1 MVFPQCCSDPGTCP
15 CSFCI
20 LSVILYGSAAQ
31 RLDEELHLGFMW
43 RNLNNVSQN
52 FRLCWR
58 DECRI
63 SCRVP
68 TFQSVSTLK
77 RSSRESFFFPS
88 TFFFFST
95 LSFASPSLGLIA
107 HLWWSGHQQV
117 PEHHVFPRSAVWASG
132 CLPPV
137 TPTVRDG
144 PNLPAASHT
153 SETAAGGM
161 SRSTYISV
169 WWWGCSVDILCCFF
183 FTSLPFA
190 TVYSANSWGTRFTL
204 ESKANLL

>member
-77 RSSRESFFFPS
+77 RSSRESFFFHL
-88 TFFFFST
+88 
-95 LSFASPSLGLIA
+95 LSFFLHCLFCFS
-107 HLWWSGHQQV
+107 
-117 PEHHVFPRSAVWASG
+117 FPRADSSLVVIRTSTGAR
-132 CLPPV
+132 
-137 TPTVRDG
+137 TP
-144 PNLPAASHT
+144 
-153 SETAAGGM
+153 
-161 SRSTYISV
+161 
-169 WWWGCSVDILCCFF
+169 CF
-183 FTSLPFA
+183 S
-190 TVYSANSWGTRFTL
+190 S
-204 ESKANLL
+204 

>member
-1 MVFPQCCSDPGTCP
+1 MP
-15 CSFCI
+15 CSNFSVCLHIKEKQQGI
-20 LSVILYGSAAQ
+20 L
-31 RLDEELHLGFMW
+31 
-43 RNLNNVSQN
+43 
-52 FRLCWR
+52 
-58 DECRI
+58 
-63 SCRVP
+63 
-68 TFQSVSTLK
+68 
-77 RSSRESFFFPS
+77 FFPS

-95 LSFASPSLGLIA
+95 VSFASPSLGLIA

-183 FTSLPFA
+183 LPPCLLLQFILQIA
-190 TVYSANSWGTRFTL
+190 GVQDLLWKVKRICCNSNTD
-204 ESKANLL
+204 SKLHIMS